1 MLYHVLSLSS
11 PVLPLFILCPKSR
24 SVRFPRTQ
32 EAVFARFDKVLL
44 LETGRVAYY
53 GEVKSLRGCLKQLG
67 FACPEGLGNPVE
79 KG

>member
-1 MLYHVLSLSS
+1 MRLYHVISLSY
-11 PVLPLFILCPKSR
+11 PVLPLILCQS
-24 SVRFPRTQ
+24 SVFFQ
-32 EAVFARFDKVLL
+32 SAEEAVFARFDKVLL

-67 FACPEGLGNPVE
+67 FACPEGRGNAVE

>member
-1 MLYHVLSLSS
+1 M
-11 PVLPLFILCPKSR
+11 
-24 SVRFPRTQ
+24 SVRFLNWQFNQVQYQFSPVFFPSAE

-53 GEVKSLRGCLKQLG
+53 GEGNSLRGCLKQLG
-67 FACPEGLGNPVE
+67 FACPEGRGNTLE

>member
-1 MLYHVLSLSS
+1 MRLYHVISLSY
-11 PVLPLFILCPKSR
+11 PVLPLLILCQSR
-24 SVRFPRTQ
+24 SVFFPSAE

-67 FACPEGLGNPVE
+67 FACPEGRGNAVE

>member
-1 MLYHVLSLSS
+1 MSVRLLNWQFNKVQYQFSH
-11 PVLPLFILCPKSR
+11 VLPLSIVLFSAE
-24 SVRFPRTQ
+24 

-53 GEVKSLRGCLKQLG
+53 GEVNSLRGCLKQLG
-67 FACPEGLGNPVE
+67 FACPEGRGNTLE